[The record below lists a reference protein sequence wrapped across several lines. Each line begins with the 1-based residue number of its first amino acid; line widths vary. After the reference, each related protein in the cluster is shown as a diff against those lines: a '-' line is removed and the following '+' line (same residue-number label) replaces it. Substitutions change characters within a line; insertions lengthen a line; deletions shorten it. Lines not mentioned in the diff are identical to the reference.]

1 MARENP
7 MEQATT
13 QTVAKAFGLT
23 DQAVAKWRE
32 VIAEDAGVWRWERTG
47 GKPVVRWSLP
57 RVIEWKID
65 RAAEAKA
72 AAPAAR
78 VLSPIEQ
85 EQLRRLKRENDQ
97 RDGNLVNKAE
107 LEQQWARVGAELRQ
121 RLEGIGRRHGPAVA
135 NDIARTMAGLAQ
147 SMHGLIGKPG

>member
-7 MEQATT
+7 LEKATT
-13 QTVAKAFGLT
+13 RQAAQAFGLT
-23 DQAVAKWRE
+23 DEAVGKWRD
-32 VIAEDAGVWRWERTG
+32 VIPEAAGIWWWERTT
-47 GKPVVRWSLP
+47 GKGVVRWSVPKL
-57 RVIEWKID
+57 VAWKIE

-78 VLSPIEQ
+78 PLSPIEQ

-121 RLEGIGRRHGPAVA
+121 RLEGVGRRHGPVVA
-135 NDIARTMAGLAQ
+135 NDIARAMASLAQ